1 VYDEVIMKLAI
12 IVPAYNEE
20 ETIAEVIARLRALPM
35 DKELIVVN
43 DASTDGTAKVLAS
56 LAGPDLVI
64 LTHPKNR
71 GKGAAIRTAIA
82 AVTAPATVIQDADL
96 EYLPEELPRLLEPV
110 ASGRADVVYGTRFRG
125 VLEGM
130 RFANYLCNKGL
141 AWMASILYGQWITDE
156 ATCYKLFRTEVLKS
170 LPLVCE
176 RFEFCPE
183 VTARVRR
190 RGIRI
195 LELPITYQGRTVA
208 AGKKI
213 RLIDAWEA
221 FVTLLRLRFARAA

>member
-1 VYDEVIMKLAI
+1 MKLAI

-20 ETIAEVIARLRALPM
+20 DTIAEVVARLRAIPL
-35 DKELIVVN
+35 DKEIIVVN
-43 DASTDGTAKVLAS
+43 DASTDGTGRILAG

-64 LTHPKNR
+64 LTHDRNQ
-71 GKGAAIRTAIA
+71 GKGAAIRTAIRS
-82 AVTAPATVIQDADL
+82 VTAEAVVIQDADL
-96 EYLPEELPRLLEPV
+96 EYLPEELPALLEPV
-110 ASGRADVVYGTRFRG
+110 ASGREDVVYGTRFKG
-125 VLEGM
+125 TLEGM

-141 AWMASILYGQWITDE
+141 AVMASVLYGQWITDE
-156 ATCYKLFRTEVLKS
+156 ATCYKLFRADLLKS
-170 LPLVCE
+170 LPLVSQ

-195 LELPITYQGRTVA
+195 HEMPITYRGRTVA

-221 FVTLLRLRFARAA
+221 FTTLLRFRFARVA

>member
-1 VYDEVIMKLAI
+1 MKLAI

-20 ETIAEVIARLRALPM
+20 DTIAEVVTRLRAIPIE
-35 DKELIVVN
+35 KELIVVN
-43 DASTDGTAKVLAS
+43 DASTDGTGRVLEG
-56 LAGPDLVI
+56 LAGPDLTV

-96 EYLPEELPRLLEPV
+96 EYLPEELPRLL
-110 ASGRADVVYGTRFRG
+110 AALAAGRADVVYGSRFRG
-125 VLEGM
+125 SLEGM

-156 ATCYKLFRTEVLKS
+156 ATCYKLFRTDVLKA

-190 RGIRI
+190 RGVRI
-195 LELPITYQGRTVA
+195 LELPITYQGRTVE

-213 RLIDAWEA
+213 RLVDAWEA
-221 FVTLLRLRFARAA
+221 FVTLLKLRFARAA